1 MPQYNL
7 ATTTLIVEAN
17 GRKLPWGFGVKIL
30 LVNKLAYTGFSDFP
44 LKETLFCSTC
54 SIVSDFQGTM
64 NPAAAYGKDTHL
76 KNPEKHVLT
85 QLLPKQKLS
94 LSSMHS
100 SLFMI
105 YT

>member
-1 MPQYNL
+1 
-7 ATTTLIVEAN
+7 
-17 GRKLPWGFGVKIL
+17 
-30 LVNKLAYTGFSDFP
+30 
-44 LKETLFCSTC
+44 
-54 SIVSDFQGTM
+54 M

-105 YT
+105 YM